1 MNIDDNIK
9 LEIDAFTD
17 EEVEALD
24 GNEKFHCSNLTD
36 VELQTK
42 TDERCYYIE
51 LKDEYFNKTTT
62 IYVDKHD
69 YLLYKRP
76 IWREWKKFQ
85 LEKRCLIRAKNGID
99 YKRCMDDCS
108 KCEKSKN
115 GEPLLLDNLTKEDM
129 KKLKTENNIYRNIAE
144 KLLWNKV
151 KELTTLEQFE
161 KIRLYFKENKTYAQI
176 GEVFGVSH
184 KAIEKTIKNII
195 SKLKASLTK
204 EDLDFIRANLKK

>member
-9 LEIDAFTD
+9 LEIDAFID

-51 LKDEYFNKTTT
+51 LKDEYCNKTTT

-69 YLLYKRP
+69 YLLYMRP
-76 IWREWKKFQ
+76 IWREWKRSQ
-85 LEKRCLIRAKNGID
+85 LEKRCLIPAKNSIG
-99 YKRCMDDCS
+99 YKRCMSDCS
-108 KCEKSKN
+108 KCETPKN
-115 GEPLLLDNLTKEDM
+115 GEPISLDNLSKDDI
-129 KKLKTENNIYRNIAE
+129 KKLNTENNIYKEIANE
-144 KLLWNKV
+144 LLWNKF

-161 KIRLYFKENKTYAQI
+161 KIRLYFKENKTFAQI
-176 GEVFGVSH
+176 GEIYGVSH

-195 SKLKASLTK
+195 TKLKESLTK
-204 EDLDFIRANLKK
+204 EDLDFIRENLKK

>member
-42 TDERCYYIE
+42 TDERCYYID
-51 LKDEYFNKTTT
+51 LKDESCNKTTT

-76 IWREWKKFQ
+76 IWREWKRSQ
-85 LEKRCLIRAKNGID
+85 LEKRCLIPAKNSIG
-99 YKRCMDDCS
+99 YKRCMSDCS

-115 GEPLLLDNLTKEDM
+115 GEPISLDNLSKDDIKNLVLKIIFI
-129 KKLKTENNIYRNIAE
+129 KKLLMNCCGINLRN
-144 KLLWNKV
+144 
-151 KELTTLEQFE
+151 
-161 KIRLYFKENKTYAQI
+161 
-176 GEVFGVSH
+176 
-184 KAIEKTIKNII
+184 
-195 SKLKASLTK
+195 
-204 EDLDFIRANLKK
+204 